1 MALNELLLNDIK
13 QFLEDNSFIGMT
25 FDNRKAP
32 VYRKPLLKLGQ
43 DNAPTTYKLFLRAT
57 IVELKARENAKAEG
71 EKKLRYKELFK
82 EATKMWKEKEN
93 RTRIT
98 YQLFL
103 RVTLAELKARENA
116 KAEGEKKLRYNELFK
131 EAIKMWNE

>member
-43 DNAPTTYKLFLRAT
+43 ENANKAPTTYKLFLRAT
-57 IVELKARENAKAEG
+57 I
-71 EKKLRYKELFK
+71 
-82 EATKMWKEKEN
+82 
-93 RTRIT
+93 
-98 YQLFL
+98 
-103 RVTLAELKARENA
+103 AELKARENA

-131 EAIKMWNE
+131 EATKMWNE